1 MLAGSRWSTTAL
13 TVGAGLELR
22 GGAFP
27 QEEGQAALGGEK
39 KHKTHINSL
48 KYLYQKW
55 INIFFIFACDLKL
68 TMKSRSGAG
77 VGVGTWGLTWGVR
90 G

>member
-27 QEEGQAALGGEK
+27 QEEERTALGGEK
-39 KHKTHINSL
+39 NTGHIFRVLNIYIKL
-48 KYLYQKW
+48 
-55 INIFFIFACDLKL
+55 ITTTIFFFLLVI
-68 TMKSRSGAG
+68 
-77 VGVGTWGLTWGVR
+77 
-90 G
+90 